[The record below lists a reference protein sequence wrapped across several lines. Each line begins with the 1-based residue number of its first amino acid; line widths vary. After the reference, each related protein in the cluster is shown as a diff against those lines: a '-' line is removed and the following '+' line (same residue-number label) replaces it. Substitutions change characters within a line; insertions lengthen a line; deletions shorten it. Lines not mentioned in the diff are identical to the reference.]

1 MKSTSSRRA
10 RAIHRLKPVVDLIRR
25 TDAFDDTDWVFELKH
40 DGFRALAY
48 IDAATCRLVSRYQH
62 RFDEF
67 DALAKAIAKVLA
79 DRRAVLDGEIVCLDA
94 EGRPQFY
101 ELLARKGRPYYYAF
115 DLLWLDGEDF
125 RDRPLLERKA
135 KLRSLVPEKDSRLLY
150 VDHIEASGVA
160 LFERV
165 CEKDLEGIIAKRK
178 KGLYREGTTWY
189 KIKNAAYSQAEGRGE
204 VFDRRRSRPRLHP

>member
-1 MKSTSSRRA
+1 MKP
-10 RAIHRLKPVVDLIRR
+10 LGLIRR
-25 TDAFDDTDWVFELKH
+25 NDAFDDTDWVFELKH

-48 IDAATCRLVSRYQH
+48 VDAAKCRLVSRNQH

-67 DALAKAIAKVLA
+67 DALATAIAKVLS
-79 DRRAVLDGEIVCLDA
+79 DRRAVIDGEIVCLDA
-94 EGRPQFY
+94 EGRPRFY
-101 ELLARKGRPYYYAF
+101 ELLARKGKPCYYAF
-115 DLLWLDGEDF
+115 DLLWLDGEDL

-135 KLRSLVPEKDSRLLY
+135 KLRALVPEEDSRLLY

-165 CEKDLEGIIAKRK
+165 CEMDLEGVIAKRK

-189 KIKNAAYSQAEGRGE
+189 KIKNAVYSQAEGRGE
-204 VFDRRRSRPRLHP
+204 VFDRRRSRPGFTAEDG

>member
-1 MKSTSSRRA
+1 MISGV
-10 RAIHRLKPVVDLIRR
+10 KPLGLVRR

-48 IDAATCRLVSRYQH
+48 IDAATCRLVSRNQH

-79 DRRAVLDGEIVCLDA
+79 DRRAVIDGEIVCLDA
-94 EGRPQFY
+94 DGRPQFY
-101 ELLARKGRPYYYAF
+101 ELLARKGKPYYYAF
-115 DLLWLDGEDF
+115 DLLWLDGEDL

-165 CEKDLEGIIAKRK
+165 CEMDLEGIIAKRK

-204 VFDRRRSRPRLHP
+204 VFDRRRSRPGSTPEDG

>member
-1 MKSTSSRRA
+1 MISGV
-10 RAIHRLKPVVDLIRR
+10 KPLGLIRR
-25 TDAFDDTDWVFELKH
+25 KDAFDDADWVFELKH
-40 DGFRALAY
+40 DGFRALAHV
-48 IDAATCRLVSRYQH
+48 DAARCWLVSRNQH

-67 DALAKAIAKVLA
+67 NALAKAISKVLA
-79 DRRAVLDGEIVCLDA
+79 GRRAVIDGEIVCLDDD
-94 EGRPQFY
+94 GRPQFY
-101 ELLARKGRPYYYAF
+101 ELLSRKGRPYYYAF
-115 DLLWLDGEDF
+115 DLLSLDGEDL

-165 CEKDLEGIIAKRK
+165 CEMDLEGIIAKRK

-204 VFDRRRSRPRLHP
+204 VFDRRRSTPDSAPEDG

>member
-1 MKSTSSRRA
+1 MISGV
-10 RAIHRLKPVVDLIRR
+10 KPLGLIRR
-25 TDAFDDTDWVFELKH
+25 KDAFDDADWVFELKH

-48 IDAATCRLVSRYQH
+48 VDASTCRLVSRNQH

-67 DALAKAIAKVLA
+67 DALAKAIAKDLA
-79 DRRAVLDGEIVCLDA
+79 ERRAVIDGEVVCLDA
-94 EGRPQFY
+94 EGRSRFY

-115 DLLWLDGEDF
+115 DLLWLDGQDL

-135 KLRSLVPEKDSRLLY
+135 KLRELVPEKDSRLLY

-165 CEKDLEGIIAKRK
+165 REMDLEGIIAKRK
-178 KGLYREGTTWY
+178 KGLYRKGTTWY

-204 VFDRRRSRPRLHP
+204 LFDRRRSRPGSTPNDS